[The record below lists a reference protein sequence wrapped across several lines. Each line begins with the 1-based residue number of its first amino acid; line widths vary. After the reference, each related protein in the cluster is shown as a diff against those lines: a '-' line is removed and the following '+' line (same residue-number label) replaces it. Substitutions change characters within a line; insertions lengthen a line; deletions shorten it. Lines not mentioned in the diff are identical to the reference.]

1 MKEAAL
7 MSEIPDWFWQAVE
20 TESKTGSVKV
30 DDVDISYRSWS
41 EPGNPGLL
49 FVHGHNAHSR
59 WWDFIA
65 PKYREDFHTVA
76 LDLSGMGDSDHRDSY
91 STDLFAAEIVAVADA
106 NQMPEDT
113 IVVAHS
119 FGGIMSLRTFA
130 THMSRFKGLILV
142 DSGVKHADD
151 EKPQDVERWSK
162 PKVYPTPEIARSRF
176 RLQPP
181 QQCENDYL
189 VQYIARHSVDAVD
202 DGFVWKFD
210 EELNSRMQYTGD
222 TALDL
227 KSLTGNCALIY
238 GQHSKSFGPKSV
250 AYMQELQPALEV
262 SEIKDAQHHLFLD
275 QPIAFMD
282 QLSAI
287 LDRW

>member
-1 MKEAAL
+1 

-20 TESKTGSVKV
+20 TESKTGSTEVE
-30 DDVDISYRSWS
+30 DVDISYRSWS

-91 STDLFAAEIVAVADA
+91 TTDLYAAEIVAVADA

-119 FGGIMSLRTFA
+119 FGGVMALRTFA
-130 THMSRFKGLILV
+130 THASRFKGLILV

-162 PKVYPTPEIARSRF
+162 PKVYPTPEITRSRF

-181 QQCENDYL
+181 QQCENEYL
-189 VQYIARHSVDAVD
+189 VQYIARHSVDAID
-202 DGFVWKFD
+202 EGFVWKFD

-222 TALDL
+222 TAEDL
-227 KSLTGNCALIY
+227 KSLTGKCALIY